1 MATTSVVQQREK
13 HFVGELGRNPIRRES
28 VDNMGP
34 PRVMGVE
41 LGVDTPNA
49 LRELNDG
56 GSGHGTPPLIG
67 NCATSKGNQVSSTPV
82 IVAMFYICIENHDCT
97 LGGGDLL
104 VVFGLKRFL

>member
-97 LGGGDLL
+97 LGNDLL
-104 VVFGLKRFL
+104 AVPG